1 MLFLRTSGKKIIDET
16 GKEVRLRGICVG
28 GWMNLENFING
39 YPGTET
45 SLREQMIRSL
55 GEEKGRKFFD
65 FMLDPFLR
73 EEDIAFIR
81 SFGGNCIRVALNYRH
96 FEDDQNPF
104 SYKEKGFERLKKLVS
119 WCEKHEVYVIFDM
132 HAVQGW
138 QNTHWHSDNDG
149 GITLLWQ
156 DGCYQKRYLS
166 LLKEIARRFRDYAA
180 VAGYE
185 LLNEPSS
192 SCRPGDYPYNMYEN
206 FHSDYPRFND
216 LMKRAAA
223 AVREIDKKH
232 IIFIEGDGYG
242 HNFAGMEPPWDD
254 NLVYS
259 AHDYIVSGFGP
270 GKYPGHF
277 EELHNDR
284 VEASGFWDYEE
295 QIRHIQET
303 EGWKFSEKYQV
314 PLWISEF
321 GSQYCTGDE
330 DNAYRLASMDDQLK
344 AMNELGIHW
353 TPWTYKD
360 CGTMGLV
367 TLKTN
372 SMYMEKIQP
381 VQKMKGLLGAE
392 NFTAWRS
399 ACPGKQVTAEF
410 TDYIMSIL
418 TQAGRYTRET
428 FQKCMNYKLLTGFAA
443 GVLLPEYGAI
453 FQECSLEELKWIMDS
468 FRLEN
473 CEVNQPY
480 FEILKKRIM
489 QK

>member
-1 MLFLRTSGKKIIDET
+1 MQFLHTKGKKIVDER
-16 GKEVRLRGICVG
+16 GREVRLRGICVG

-45 SLREQMIRSL
+45 SLREQMVRSL
-55 GEEKGRKFFD
+55 GEERGKQFFTY
-65 FMLDPFLR
+65 MLDSFLR

-96 FEDDQNPF
+96 FEADETPF
-104 SYKEKGFERLKKLVS
+104 CYKKEGFARLHRLVS
-119 WCEKHEVYVIFDM
+119 WCERQKVYVIFDM

-149 GITLLWQ
+149 GISLLWG
-156 DGCYQKRYLS
+156 DGGYQERYLA
-166 LLKEIARRFRDYAA
+166 LLREIARHFQDCPA

-185 LLNEPSS
+185 LMNEPSS

-206 FHSDYPRFND
+206 FRPDYVRFNG
-216 LMKRAAA
+216 LMKRAAKA
-223 AVREIDKKH
+223 IREIDKRH
-232 IIFIEGDGYG
+232 LLFIEGDGYG
-242 HNFAGMEPPWDD
+242 HNFAGMEPPWED

-259 AHDYIVSGFGP
+259 AHDYVVSGFGP

-284 VEASGFWDYEE
+284 VEASGYWDEE
-295 QIRHIQET
+295 KQIQHILET

-321 GSQYCTGDE
+321 GSQYCTGEE
-330 DNAYRLASMDDQLK
+330 DNVYRLASMDDQLK
-344 AMNELGIHW
+344 AMNQLGIHW

-367 TLKTN
+367 TLKED
-372 SMYMEKIQP
+372 SEYRKRIEP
-381 VQKMKGLLGAE
+381 VQRMKGLLGAE

-399 ACPGKQVTAEF
+399 VCPGRQVTAEF
-410 TDYIMSIL
+410 TDYMLSLL
-418 TQAGRYTRET
+418 TQAGSYTRET

-443 GVLLPEYGAI
+443 GVLQPEYGAV
-453 FQECSLEELKWIMDS
+453 FAGCTAKELEQIMRS

-473 CEVNQPY
+473 CTVNAPY
-480 FEILKKRIM
+480 LAVLKKRT
-489 QK
+489 QDA